1 MLETPLAAA
10 IEPDQTIDPSTLH
23 QSVCQWV
30 VVRVATDYGLDPSEL
45 TGSIR
50 GSPRVAFARQ
60 VAMYLAHVGFALSFE
75 AVGQNFGR
83 DRTTVSH
90 ACRVV
95 EDSRDDL
102 WLDCRLAVL
111 ERACCA
117 ELERAAAGRCDEG
130 PAPHARQAGAAGC
143 DRRFR

>member
-1 MLETPLAAA
+1 MLHIPDPA
-10 IEPDQTIDPSTLH
+10 IVQPDQTLDISALQ
-23 QSVCQWV
+23 QSVCQWIII
-30 VVRVATDYGLDPSEL
+30 RVAADFGLDPGEL
-45 TGSIR
+45 TATTR
-50 GSPRVAFARQ
+50 GSPRAAFARQ

-95 EDSRDDL
+95 EDSRDDV

-111 ERACCA
+111 ERACFA
-117 ELERAAAGRCDEG
+117 ELDQ
-130 PAPHARQAGAAGC
+130 ARRGAL
-143 DRRFR
+143 R